1 MNTDLNKN
9 GLLDVLEQQ
18 IQHAS
23 TSTISNFATVAKKAS
38 EIVDGANK
46 CYFNKVNKC
55 LVVKHGNKPMSECL
69 QLNANHNTINNVESV
84 HFKDETTIEGL
95 IDSLSTELTTNEQKT
110 HVPTIGLIQN
120 VIDSIDPSH
129 IYVNLDEL
137 LTKTH
142 DISYSSNETNIE
154 HDLSIGGEID
164 CSWLN
169 DEFAKYALIGHNH
182 DLTYS
187 PLNHQHE
194 FTDIYKQT
202 TKTIINENT
211 NEEEEITET
220 KTLQE
225 VLAEYEQDLTNLTSA
240 LNGKANVSHTH
251 EISDIYKNIDD
262 GEGNI
267 TQKSLETLINEK
279 DTALRAL
286 INGKANVSHTHEI
299 SDIYKNIDD
308 GEGNI
313 TQKSLETLI
322 NEKANSSHTHNATEI
337 NYNSNVSVKQ
347 ELDSINSKIET
358 VDSGGNK
365 INLLS
370 VLFGVGAGVGALIDG
385 GLVSAVAT
393 LQNEVAVLQTEIST
407 LAANSLTSDVI
418 DAVDSAGDV
427 IQGGNSIWSGLKG
440 LANTWSKFRT
450 AAKGYSQV
458 ATETITPMTVGLG
471 EMAGLVAL

>member
-1 MNTDLNKN
+1 MSINDVNHN

-38 EIVDGANK
+38 EIVDGANR

-142 DISYSSNETNIE
+142 DISYSSNKTNIE

-169 DEFAKYALIGHNH
+169 DELAKYALIGHNH

-279 DTALRAL
+279 
-286 INGKANVSHTHEI
+286 
-299 SDIYKNIDD
+299 
-308 GEGNI
+308 
-313 TQKSLETLI
+313 
-322 NEKANSSHTHNATEI
+322 ANSSHTHNATEI
-337 NYNSNVSVKQ
+337 NYNSNVNVKQ

-358 VDSGGNK
+358 TDSQGRK
-365 INLLS
+365 LNLLA
-370 VLFGVGAGVGALIDG
+370 VLFGAGAVAGTAIDG
-385 GLVSAVAT
+385 GLTAAVLNLQSQIAT
-393 LQNEVAVLQTEIST
+393 LSAAVTALQ
-407 LAANSLTSDVI
+407 
-418 DAVDSAGDV
+418 G
-427 IQGGNSIWSGLKG
+427 
-440 LANTWSKFRT
+440 ANT
-450 AAKGYSQV
+450 ALN
-458 ATETITPMTVGLG
+458 ATGNALDAIDDLGDLADLDLEDFDEIESATNSNWFKQFSNWLG
-471 EMAGLVAL
+471 ERFNSHSGYMRASTTDNYWSSITNTTNFTGGSTSLLDLTGEIL

>member
-1 MNTDLNKN
+1 MSINDINHN

-23 TSTISNFATVAKKAS
+23 TSTISSFATVAKKAS

-225 VLAEYEQDLTNLTSA
+225 VLAEYEQDLTSA
-240 LNGKANVSHTH
+240 L
-251 EISDIYKNIDD
+251 
-262 GEGNI
+262 
-267 TQKSLETLINEK
+267 
-279 DTALRAL
+279 
-286 INGKANVSHTHEI
+286 NGKANVSHTHEI

>member
-279 DTALRAL
+279 
-286 INGKANVSHTHEI
+286 
-299 SDIYKNIDD
+299 
-308 GEGNI
+308 
-313 TQKSLETLI
+313 
-322 NEKANSSHTHNATEI
+322 ANSSHTHNATEI